1 MVPRVRTCLGRTRV
15 LAPLA
20 TTEST
25 AETEVT
31 RAAVA
36 VRRSSVAMARVL
48 TLLGTLDTCLTRA
61 SVTRA
66 GPPGARDP
74 HVMWMST
81 SVLCPTH
88 PAPR

>member
-1 MVPRVRTCLGRTRV
+1 MVPRVRTCLGRTLV

-31 RAAVA
+31 RAVA
-36 VRRSSVAMARVL
+36 AARRSSVVTARVL
-48 TLLGTLDTCLTRA
+48 TLLETLDTCLTRA

-66 GPPGARDP
+66 GPLGARDP
-74 HVMWMST
+74 RVMWM
-81 SVLCPTH
+81 
-88 PAPR
+88 